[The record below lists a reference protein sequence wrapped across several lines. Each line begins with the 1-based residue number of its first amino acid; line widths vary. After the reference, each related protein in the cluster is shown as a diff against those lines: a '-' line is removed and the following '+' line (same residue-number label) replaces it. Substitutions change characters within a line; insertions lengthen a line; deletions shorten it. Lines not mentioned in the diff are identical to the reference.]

1 MFEGGLTPSLL
12 LLCFLWHTVSVV
24 LSILGLFVKAKN
36 NSKTFLIYCKTSLNS
51 FMRSKLNELLLMYF

>member
-1 MFEGGLTPSLL
+1 MFEGGLTPPPPPP
-12 LLCFLWHTVSVV
+12 
-24 LSILGLFVKAKN
+24 LFSMAYCQCG